1 MTLSNNFEDF
11 KNIVS
16 ENINYNKLFG
26 MITFEKFPIEDES
39 DIKESIIKGI
49 RLILKKTQTKEALDY
64 CKFLKQKGSKLF
76 IQPTFIEQFSD
87 IELIDIIK

>member
-1 MTLSNNFEDF
+1 MILSNNFEDF

-49 RLILKKTQTKEALDY
+49 RLI
-64 CKFLKQKGSKLF
+64 
-76 IQPTFIEQFSD
+76 
-87 IELIDIIK
+87 